1 MTQPNFDASQGRAS
15 PLQAIFENQAGSEPQ
30 NQGERPRLQSLKSLF
45 EGALNQR
52 RYAEPSAHLLPC
64 VHLIMADGNIMS
76 FQYHQLESPAKLQ
89 YLPQGMGQRIEMIF
103 SGIDEH
109 QVSIEGYDLIELFDL
124 MAQHR
129 IAWVR
134 EARLTENTFDSQ
146 MELKIEVKVA
156 VKDS

>member
-1 MTQPNFDASQGRAS
+1 
-15 PLQAIFENQAGSEPQ
+15 
-30 NQGERPRLQSLKSLF
+30 
-45 EGALNQR
+45 
-52 RYAEPSAHLLPC
+52 
-64 VHLIMADGNIMS
+64 MADGNIMS

-109 QVSIEGYDLIELFDL
+109 QVSIKGYDLIELFDL

-129 IAWVR
+129 ISWVR
-134 EARLTENTFDSQ
+134 EARSTENSFVSE

-156 VKDS
+156 VIDS